1 MNPGQLVNKYFIQIE
16 GDIIPIKWAIKFN
29 PPIIALEY
37 SKVIQG
43 LKMNYLLNINLTDL
57 LKIYDSPD
65 DITKWIFRSY
75 SDVITKKTVKEIQV
89 NI

>member
-1 MNPGQLVNKYFIQIE
+1 
-16 GDIIPIKWAIKFN
+16 
-29 PPIIALEY
+29 
-37 SKVIQG
+37 
-43 LKMNYLLNINLTDL
+43 MNYLLNINLTDL